1 MTTSYK
7 NYENKMIRLIIISFL
22 ISFAIVSSNLFQM
35 NSVEAQIGKFG
46 TFTGDN
52 FKYVKDSELFDLNQ
66 FSIALW
72 FKTNNTEPH
81 VSFLVNKGGFGS
93 EAPGENMNY
102 GFWITYLGHLQAG
115 FEAKDSSNYF
125 VTSKKPVNDNK
136 WHYATVTYDG
146 SLLKLFIDGVLDH
159 SINAKNAKPDIA
171 GKNRIAIAANSLFK
185 DKLYVG
191 DIDEVRI
198 WDRSLTTAE
207 VYDAYTQNK
216 FNIDNQLVFV
226 SFGDNTSCKPE
237 KPIDVT
243 SIGYAGNN
251 TELNAIDGNE
261 STRWSKYGLNSWV
274 QMDLGKDKEI
284 CDIDITWYKGDQRK
298 VNFTIST
305 SADGEIFS
313 NLFSE
318 TSSGLTDGPEKF
330 DIPDVKT
337 RFLKITINDN
347 SMNDWSSIS
356 EIDINNPRVP
366 GSPSPC
372 SPLNIPV
379 DQISSIGSSLNTTQ
393 GNSVDNDL
401 STKWSNLGLGSW
413 LQFDLGQEKQICDI
427 GISWYKGN
435 IRYIDFVV
443 SVSQDGYDFRQV
455 FSTTNSYTTDD
466 IEVYDIPDTVGKYLR
481 ITVTGN
487 SVNDWASINE
497 VDIFANPIQKES
509 LTSATLLNIVA
520 QVINDNGGSQQTKD
534 FTLSVNGTQ
543 ATPNSFSGNP
553 DGQSVSIQPGPY
565 EVKINNFTGYK
576 PTLSAGCSGIIG
588 SGETRECVVTLDD
601 IDYADTSN
609 QLTDTIDKF
618 TSNNLTSNNLTS
630 NNLTSNNLTSNNLTS
645 NNLTSN
651 NLTSNNLTSNNLTS
665 NNLTSNN
672 LTTTIGM
679 TNKFMNDSSNNNNL
693 NLNSLLR
700 DLDLNVL
707 LEVINVHGGSKKPL
721 DFIITVKGENV
732 VPDSF
737 TGSNNF
743 QKVSIQPGDY
753 EVKIPNTFGYKINRI
768 SGCTG
773 VIETTDKT
781 CIIELIDP
789 PNLLDK
795 SQINH
800 TSGNG
805 TQESNQ

>member
-1 MTTSYK
+1 MTTNYK
-7 NYENKMIRLIIISFL
+7 IYENKVIMLILISFL
-22 ISFAIVSSNLFQM
+22 ISFTIISSNLFQIS
-35 NSVEAQIGKFG
+35 SVEAQIGKFG
-46 TFTGDN
+46 TFTGNN
-52 FKYVKDSELFDLNQ
+52 FKYVKDSELFQLNQ
-66 FSIALW
+66 FSIAVW
-72 FKTNNTEPH
+72 FKTNNTDPN

-93 EAPGENMNY
+93 EASGENMNY
-102 GFWITYLGHLQAG
+102 GFWITYLGHIQAG

-159 SINAKNAKPDIA
+159 SINTKNAKPDST

-191 DIDEVRI
+191 DVDEIRI

-216 FNIDNQLVFV
+216 FNLDNQLVFV

-237 KPIDVT
+237 KAVNVT
-243 SIGYAGNN
+243 SIGHAGNN
-251 TELNAIDGNE
+251 TELNAIDGNQ
-261 STRWSKYGLNSWV
+261 STRWSKYGLDSWV
-274 QMDLGKDKEI
+274 QVDLGKEKEI
-284 CDIDITWYKGDQRK
+284 CDIDISWYKGDQRK

-305 SADGEIFS
+305 SVDGEIFS

-318 TSSGLTDGPEKF
+318 TTSGLTTGPEKF
-330 DIPDVKT
+330 DIPDIKA
-337 RFLKITINDN
+337 RFLKITVNDN

-356 EIDINNPRVP
+356 EIDINNPIVP

-372 SPLNIPV
+372 LPLNIPV
-379 DQISSIGSSLNTTQ
+379 DHISSIDNSPNNTE

-427 GISWYKGN
+427 GISWYKGDF
-435 IRYIDFVV
+435 RYIDFLV
-443 SVSQDGYDFRQV
+443 SVSSDGYDFRQV
-455 FSTTNSYTTDD
+455 FSSTNSYTTDD
-466 IEVYDIPDTVGKYLR
+466 IEIYDIPDTVGKYLR

-497 VDIFANPIQKES
+497 VDVFANPIQKES
-509 LTSATLLNIVA
+509 LTSASLINIVT
-520 QVINDNGGSQQTKD
+520 QVINDNGATKQTKD
-534 FTLSVNGTQ
+534 FIISVNGSQ
-543 ATPNSFSGNP
+543 ATPNSFPGNP
-553 DGQSVSIQPGPY
+553 DGQSVSLQTGPY

-576 PTLSAGCSGIIG
+576 TTLSAGCKGIIG
-588 SGETRECVVTLDD
+588 SGDNIECVITLDD
-601 IDYADTSN
+601 MDPTKPSKE
-609 QLTDTIDKF
+609 LL
-618 TSNNLTSNNLTS
+618 NNTY
-630 NNLTSNNLTSNNLTS
+630 NLTS

-672 LTTTIGM
+672 LTTTIAT
-679 TNKFMNDSSNNNNL
+679 TNKNINDSNNNNNANV
-693 NLNSLLR
+693 NLLLR
-700 DLDLNVL
+700 DLHLNVL

-721 DFIITVKGENV
+721 DFNITVKGENV
-732 VPDSF
+732 EPSSF
-737 TGSNNF
+737 AGSNNF
-743 QKVSIQPGDY
+743 QKVSIKPGNYD
-753 EVKIPNTFGYKINRI
+753 VKISNTFGYEINRI

-773 VIETTDKT
+773 VIERTDKT
-781 CIIELIDP
+781 CIIELIDTP
-789 PNLLDK
+789 KLLNTT
-795 SQINH
+795 QLNQ
-800 TSGNG
+800 TSENIK
-805 TQESNQ
+805 QESN

>member
-1 MTTSYK
+1 MKTNYK
-7 NYENKMIRLIIISFL
+7 IYKNKMIKLILISFIISFT
-22 ISFAIVSSNLFQM
+22 IIYSNLLHI

-46 TFTGDN
+46 TFTGNN
-52 FKYVKDSELFDLNQ
+52 FQYVKDSELFQLNQ
-66 FSIALW
+66 FSIAVW
-72 FKTNNTEPH
+72 FKTNNTDPH

-93 EAPGENMNY
+93 EASGENMNY

-159 SINAKNAKPDIA
+159 SIKTKNAKPDIT

-191 DIDEVRI
+191 EVDEVRI

-216 FNIDNQLVFV
+216 FNLDNQLVFV

-237 KPIDVT
+237 KAVNVT
-243 SIGYAGNN
+243 SIGNASNN
-251 TELNAIDGNE
+251 TELNAIDGNQ
-261 STRWSKYGLNSWV
+261 STRWSKYGLDSWV
-274 QMDLGKDKEI
+274 QVDLGKEKEI
-284 CDIDITWYKGDQRK
+284 CEIDLSWYKGDQRK
-298 VNFTIST
+298 IQFTLST
-305 SADGEIFS
+305 SVDGEIFS

-318 TSSGLTDGPEKF
+318 TSSGLTTGPEKF
-330 DIPDVKT
+330 DIPDVKA
-337 RFLKITINDN
+337 RFLKITVNDN
-347 SMNDWSSIS
+347 SINDWSSIS
-356 EIDINNPRVP
+356 EIDINNPIAP

-372 SPLNIPV
+372 LPLNIPA
-379 DQISSIGSSLNTTQ
+379 DHISSISNSPNKTED
-393 GNSVDNDL
+393 NSVDNDL

-435 IRYIDFVV
+435 LRYIDFIV
-443 SVSQDGYDFRQV
+443 SVSSDGYDFRQV
-455 FSTTNSYTTDD
+455 FSSTNSYNTDE

-509 LTSATLLNIVA
+509 FTSASVINIVT
-520 QVINDNGGSQQTKD
+520 QVINDNEGTKQAKD
-534 FTLSVNGTQ
+534 FIISVNGSQ
-543 ATPNSFSGNP
+543 ATPNSFPGNP
-553 DGQSVSIQPGPY
+553 DGQSVSLHPGTY
-565 EVKINNFTGYK
+565 EVKINNFSEYK
-576 PTLSAGCSGIIG
+576 TTFSAGCQGIID
-588 SGETRECVVTLDD
+588 SGDNIECVITFDD
-601 IDYADTSN
+601 INPETPSDK
-609 QLTDTIDKF
+609 LTNTIG
-618 TSNNLTSNNLTS
+618 
-630 NNLTSNNLTSNNLTS
+630 
-645 NNLTSN
+645 NLTSN

-672 LTTTIGM
+672 LTTTIAT
-679 TNKFMNDSSNNNNL
+679 TNKKTNDSNNNNNANV
-693 NLNSLLR
+693 NLFLR
-700 DLDLNVL
+700 DLHLNVL

-732 VPDSF
+732 EPSSF
-737 TGSNNF
+737 AGSNNF
-743 QKVSIQPGDY
+743 QKVSIKPGNYD
-753 EVKIPNTFGYKINRI
+753 VKISNTFGYEINRI

-773 VIETTDKT
+773 VIERTDKT
-781 CIIELIDP
+781 CIIELIDTP
-789 PNLLDK
+789 QLLEIPLN
-795 SQINH
+795 Q
-800 TSGNG
+800 TSENI
-805 TQESNQ
+805 TQQSD

>member
-1 MTTSYK
+1 MTTNYK
-7 NYENKMIRLIIISFL
+7 IYENKVIMLILISFL
-22 ISFAIVSSNLFQM
+22 ISFTIISSNHFQIS
-35 NSVEAQIGKFG
+35 SVEAQIGKFG
-46 TFTGDN
+46 TFTGNN
-52 FKYVKDSELFDLNQ
+52 FKYVKDSELFQLNQ
-66 FSIALW
+66 FSIAVW
-72 FKTNNTEPH
+72 FKTNNTDPN

-102 GFWITYLGHLQAG
+102 GLWITYLGHLQAG

-159 SINAKNAKPDIA
+159 SINTKNAKPDST

-191 DIDEVRI
+191 DVDEIRI

-216 FNIDNQLVFV
+216 FNLDNQLVFV

-237 KPIDVT
+237 KAVNVT
-243 SIGYAGNN
+243 SIGHAGNN
-251 TELNAIDGNE
+251 TELNAIDGNQ
-261 STRWSKYGLNSWV
+261 STRWSKYGLDSWV
-274 QMDLGKDKEI
+274 QVDLGKEKEI
-284 CDIDITWYKGDQRK
+284 CDIDISWYKGDQRK

-305 SADGEIFS
+305 SVDGEIFS

-318 TSSGLTDGPEKF
+318 TTSGLTTGPEKF
-330 DIPDVKT
+330 DIPDIKA
-337 RFLKITINDN
+337 RFLKITVNDN

-356 EIDINNPRVP
+356 EIDINNPIVP

-372 SPLNIPV
+372 LPLNIPV
-379 DQISSIGSSLNTTQ
+379 DHISSIDNSPNNTE

-427 GISWYKGN
+427 GISWYKGD

-443 SVSQDGYDFRQV
+443 SVSSDGYDFRQV
-455 FSTTNSYTTDD
+455 FSSTNSYTTDD
-466 IEVYDIPDTVGKYLR
+466 IEIYDIPDTVGKYLR

-497 VDIFANPIQKES
+497 VDVFANPIQKES
-509 LTSATLLNIVA
+509 LTSASLINIVT
-520 QVINDNGGSQQTKD
+520 QVINDNGATKQTKD
-534 FTLSVNGTQ
+534 FIISVNGSQ
-543 ATPNSFSGNP
+543 ATPNSFPGNP
-553 DGQSVSIQPGPY
+553 DGQSVSLQTGPY

-576 PTLSAGCSGIIG
+576 TTLSAGCKGIIG
-588 SGETRECVVTLDD
+588 SGDNIECVITLDD
-601 IDYADTSN
+601 MDPTKPSKELLN
-609 QLTDTIDKF
+609 TTD
-618 TSNNLTSNNLTS
+618 
-630 NNLTSNNLTSNNLTS
+630 
-645 NNLTSN
+645 NLTSN

-672 LTTTIGM
+672 LTTTIAT
-679 TNKFMNDSSNNNNL
+679 TNKNINDSNNNNNANV
-693 NLNSLLR
+693 NLLLR
-700 DLDLNVL
+700 DLHLNVL
-707 LEVINVHGGSKKPL
+707 LEVINVHGGNKKPL
-721 DFIITVKGENV
+721 DFNITVKGENV
-732 VPDSF
+732 EPSSF
-737 TGSNNF
+737 AGSNNF
-743 QKVSIQPGDY
+743 QKVSIKPGNYD
-753 EVKIPNTFGYKINRI
+753 VKISNTFGYEINRI

-773 VIETTDKT
+773 VIERTDKT
-781 CIIELIDP
+781 CIIELIDTP
-789 PNLLDK
+789 KLLNTT
-795 SQINH
+795 QLNQ
-800 TSGNG
+800 TSENIK
-805 TQESNQ
+805 QESN

>member
-1 MTTSYK
+1 MKTNYK
-7 NYENKMIRLIIISFL
+7 IYKNKMIKLILISFIISFT
-22 ISFAIVSSNLFQM
+22 IIYSNLLHI

-46 TFTGDN
+46 TFTGNN
-52 FKYVKDSELFDLNQ
+52 FQYVKDSELFQLNQ
-66 FSIALW
+66 FSIAVW
-72 FKTNNTEPH
+72 FKTNNTDPH

-93 EAPGENMNY
+93 EASGENMNY

-159 SINAKNAKPDIA
+159 SIKTKNAKPDIT

-191 DIDEVRI
+191 EVDEVRI

-216 FNIDNQLVFV
+216 FNLDNQLVFV

-237 KPIDVT
+237 KAVNVT
-243 SIGYAGNN
+243 SIGNASNN
-251 TELNAIDGNE
+251 TELNAIDGNQ
-261 STRWSKYGLNSWV
+261 STRWSKYGLDSWV
-274 QMDLGKDKEI
+274 QVDLGKEKEI
-284 CDIDITWYKGDQRK
+284 CEIDLSWYKGDQRK
-298 VNFTIST
+298 IQFTLST
-305 SADGEIFS
+305 SVDGEIFS

-318 TSSGLTDGPEKF
+318 TSSGLTTGPEKF
-330 DIPDVKT
+330 DIPDVKA
-337 RFLKITINDN
+337 RFLKITVNDN
-347 SMNDWSSIS
+347 SINDWSSIS
-356 EIDINNPRVP
+356 EIDINNPIAP

-372 SPLNIPV
+372 LPLNIPA
-379 DQISSIGSSLNTTQ
+379 DHISSISNSPNKTED
-393 GNSVDNDL
+393 NSVDNDL

-435 IRYIDFVV
+435 LRYIDFIV
-443 SVSQDGYDFRQV
+443 SVSSDGYDFRQV
-455 FSTTNSYTTDD
+455 FSSTNSYNTDE

-509 LTSATLLNIVA
+509 FTSASVINIVT
-520 QVINDNGGSQQTKD
+520 QVINDNEGTKQAKD
-534 FTLSVNGTQ
+534 FIISVNGSQ
-543 ATPNSFSGNP
+543 ATPNSFPGNP
-553 DGQSVSIQPGPY
+553 DGQSVSLHPGTY
-565 EVKINNFTGYK
+565 EVKINNFSEYK
-576 PTLSAGCSGIIG
+576 TTFSAGCQGIID
-588 SGETRECVVTLDD
+588 SGDNIECVITFDD
-601 IDYADTSN
+601 INPETQSDK
-609 QLTDTIDKF
+609 LTNTIG
-618 TSNNLTSNNLTS
+618 
-630 NNLTSNNLTSNNLTS
+630 
-645 NNLTSN
+645 NLTSN

-672 LTTTIGM
+672 LTTTIAT
-679 TNKFMNDSSNNNNL
+679 TNKKTNDSNNNNNANV
-693 NLNSLLR
+693 NLFLR
-700 DLDLNVL
+700 DLHLNVL

-732 VPDSF
+732 EPSSF
-737 TGSNNF
+737 AGSNNF
-743 QKVSIQPGDY
+743 QKVSIKPGNYD
-753 EVKIPNTFGYKINRI
+753 VKISNTFGYEINRI

-773 VIETTDKT
+773 VIERTDKT
-781 CIIELIDP
+781 CIIELIDTP
-789 PNLLDK
+789 QLLEIPLN
-795 SQINH
+795 Q
-800 TSGNG
+800 TSENI
-805 TQESNQ
+805 TQQSY

>member
-159 SINAKNAKPDIA
+159 SINTKNAKPDIA

-261 STRWSKYGLNSWV
+261 STWWSKYGLNSWV

-284 CDIDITWYKGDQRK
+284 CDIDISWYKGDQRK

-330 DIPDVKT
+330 DIPDIKT

-347 SMNDWSSIS
+347 SVNDWSSIS

-379 DQISSIGSSLNTTQ
+379 DHISSIGSSLNTTQ

-509 LTSATLLNIVA
+509 LTSATLLNILA

-534 FTLSVNGTQ
+534 FIVSVNGTQ
-543 ATPNSFSGNP
+543 ATPNSFFGNP

-588 SGETRECVVTLDD
+588 SGETRECVITLDD

-609 QLTDTIDKF
+609 QLTNSIDKF
-618 TSNNLTSNNLTS
+618 TSNNLTS

-679 TNKFMNDSSNNNNL
+679 TNKYMNDNNNN
-693 NLNSLLR
+693 NSNVNSLLR

-707 LEVINVHGGSKKPL
+707 LEVINVHGGIKKPL
-721 DFIITVKGENV
+721 DFIITVEGENV
-732 VPDSF
+732 VPGSF

-743 QKVSIQPGDY
+743 QKVSIKPGDY

-781 CIIELIDP
+781 CIIELIDT

-800 TSGNG
+800 TSGNV
-805 TQESNQ
+805 TQ

>member
-1 MTTSYK
+1 MTTNYK
-7 NYENKMIRLIIISFL
+7 IYKNKMIKLILISFIISFT
-22 ISFAIVSSNLFQM
+22 IIYSNLFQI

-46 TFTGDN
+46 TFTGNN
-52 FKYVKDSELFDLNQ
+52 FKYVKDSELFQLNQ
-66 FSIALW
+66 FSIAVW
-72 FKTNNTEPH
+72 FKTNNTDPH

-93 EAPGENMNY
+93 EASGENMNY

-125 VTSKKPVNDNK
+125 VTSKKPINDNK

-159 SINAKNAKPDIA
+159 SINTKNAKPDIT

-191 DIDEVRI
+191 DVDEVRI
-198 WDRSLTTAE
+198 WDRALTTAE

-216 FNIDNQLVFV
+216 FNLDNQLVFV

-237 KPIDVT
+237 KAVNVT
-243 SIGYAGNN
+243 SVGHAANN
-251 TELNAIDGNE
+251 TELNAIDGNQ
-261 STRWSKYGLNSWV
+261 STRWSKYGLDSWV
-274 QMDLGKDKEI
+274 QVDLGKEKEI
-284 CDIDITWYKGDQRK
+284 CDIDISWYKGDQRK
-298 VNFTIST
+298 IKFTVST
-305 SADGEIFS
+305 SVDGEIFS

-318 TSSGLTDGPEKF
+318 TSSGLSTGPEKF
-330 DIPDVKT
+330 DIPDVKA
-337 RFLKITINDN
+337 RFLKITVNDN
-347 SMNDWSSIS
+347 SINDWSSIS
-356 EIDINNPRVP
+356 EIDINNPIFP

-372 SPLNIPV
+372 LPLNIPV
-379 DQISSIGSSLNTTQ
+379 DHISSISNSPNHTE
-393 GNSVDNDL
+393 GNLVDNDV

-435 IRYIDFVV
+435 LRYIDFLV
-443 SVSQDGYDFRQV
+443 SVSSDGYDFRQV
-455 FSTTNSYTTDD
+455 FSSTNTYTTDD

-497 VDIFANPIQKES
+497 VDVFANSIQKES
-509 LTSATLLNIVA
+509 LTSASLINIVT
-520 QVINDNGGSQQTKD
+520 QVINDNGGTNETKD
-534 FTLSVNGTQ
+534 FIISVNGNQ

-553 DGQSVSIQPGPY
+553 DGQSVSLQPGTY
-565 EVKINNFTGYK
+565 EVKINNFSGYK
-576 PTLSAGCSGIIG
+576 TTLSAGCKGIIG
-588 SGETRECVVTLDD
+588 SGDNLECVITFDD
-601 IDYADTSN
+601 INPATPSN
-609 QLTDTIDKF
+609 ELLNTID
-618 TSNNLTSNNLTS
+618 NQ
-630 NNLTSNNLTSNNLTS
+630 TSNNLTS

-672 LTTTIGM
+672 LTTTIAT
-679 TNKFMNDSSNNNNL
+679 TNKNLNNSNNNNNANV
-693 NLNSLLR
+693 NLLLR
-700 DLDLNVL
+700 DLHLNVL

-732 VPDSF
+732 EPNSF
-737 TGSNNF
+737 AGSNNF
-743 QKVSIQPGDY
+743 QKVSIKPGNYD
-753 EVKIPNTFGYKINRI
+753 VKISNTFGYEINRI

-773 VIETTDKT
+773 VIERTDKT
-781 CIIELIDP
+781 CIIELIDTP
-789 PNLLDK
+789 KLLEIPALN
-795 SQINH
+795 Q
-800 TSGNG
+800 TSENI
-805 TQESNQ
+805 TQQSD

>member
-1 MTTSYK
+1 MTTNYK
-7 NYENKMIRLIIISFL
+7 IYENKVIRLILISFL
-22 ISFAIVSSNLFQM
+22 ISFTIISSNLFQI

-46 TFTGDN
+46 TFTGNN
-52 FKYVKDSELFDLNQ
+52 FKYVKDSELFQLNQ
-66 FSIALW
+66 FSIAAW
-72 FKTNNTEPH
+72 FKTNNTDPN

-93 EAPGENMNY
+93 EASGENMNY
-102 GFWITYLGHLQAG
+102 GFWITYLGHIQAG

-159 SINAKNAKPDIA
+159 SINTKNAKPDST

-191 DIDEVRI
+191 DVDEIRI

-216 FNIDNQLVFV
+216 FNLDNQLVFV

-237 KPIDVT
+237 KAVNVT
-243 SIGYAGNN
+243 SIGHAGNN
-251 TELNAIDGNE
+251 TELNAIDGNQ
-261 STRWSKYGLNSWV
+261 STRWSKYGLDSWV
-274 QMDLGKDKEI
+274 QVDLGKEKEI
-284 CDIDITWYKGDQRK
+284 CDIDISWYKGDQRK

-305 SADGEIFS
+305 SVDGEIFS

-318 TSSGLTDGPEKF
+318 TTSGLTTGPEKF
-330 DIPDVKT
+330 DIPDIKA
-337 RFLKITINDN
+337 RFLKITVNDN

-356 EIDINNPRVP
+356 EIDINNPIIP

-372 SPLNIPV
+372 LPLNIPV
-379 DQISSIGSSLNTTQ
+379 DHISSIDNSPNNTE

-427 GISWYKGN
+427 GISWYKGDF
-435 IRYIDFVV
+435 RYIDFLV
-443 SVSQDGYDFRQV
+443 SVSSDGYDFRQV
-455 FSTTNSYTTDD
+455 FSSTNSYTTDD
-466 IEVYDIPDTVGKYLR
+466 IEIYDIPDTVGKYLR

-497 VDIFANPIQKES
+497 VDVFANPIQKES
-509 LTSATLLNIVA
+509 LTSASLINIVT
-520 QVINDNGGSQQTKD
+520 QVINDNGATKQTKD
-534 FTLSVNGTQ
+534 FIISVNGSQT
-543 ATPNSFSGNP
+543 TPNSFPGNP
-553 DGQSVSIQPGPY
+553 DGQSVSLQTGPY

-576 PTLSAGCSGIIG
+576 TTLSAGCKGIIG
-588 SGETRECVVTLDD
+588 SGDNIECVITLDD
-601 IDYADTSN
+601 MDPTKPSKELLN
-609 QLTDTIDKF
+609 TTD
-618 TSNNLTSNNLTS
+618 
-630 NNLTSNNLTSNNLTS
+630 
-645 NNLTSN
+645 NLTSN

-672 LTTTIGM
+672 LTTTIAT
-679 TNKFMNDSSNNNNL
+679 TNKNINDSTNNNNANV
-693 NLNSLLR
+693 NLLLR
-700 DLDLNVL
+700 DLHLNVL

-721 DFIITVKGENV
+721 DFNITVKGENV
-732 VPDSF
+732 EPSSF
-737 TGSNNF
+737 AGSNNF
-743 QKVSIQPGDY
+743 QKVSIKPGNYD
-753 EVKIPNTFGYKINRI
+753 VKISNTFGYEINRI

-773 VIETTDKT
+773 VIERTDKT
-781 CIIELIDP
+781 CIIELIDTP
-789 PNLLDK
+789 KLLNTT
-795 SQINH
+795 QLNQ
-800 TSGNG
+800 TSENIK
-805 TQESNQ
+805 QESH